1 MGSKLCRGRCIGL
14 KHQMSNH
21 KRYESGQKYCPKC
34 ASWSD
39 TKEVRCHCCNG
50 VYRTR
55 PRLTHCKSEQRWAKA
70 Y

>member
-1 MGSKLCRGRCIGL
+1 MGNKLCQRKCIGL
-14 KHQMSNH
+14 KHKMDNG

-34 ASWSD
+34 GSWSESKD
-39 TKEVRCHCCNG
+39 IRCHCCNG

-55 PRLTHCKSEQRWAKA
+55 PRLTHCKSDIRWEKA